1 MMKKNILTQITF
13 LLSFYTFG
21 QVGIGTTNPQGI
33 LHIDAATNTV
43 LGTTSTHTDDFIITS
58 TGNVGIGTLAPST
71 KLEINSSTAGSI
83 KIVDGTQGEGK
94 VLVSDATGIG
104 TWQELPVFK
113 YVTSGN
119 FNISSGDINSD
130 TSTTS
135 VKYSQASI
143 VLSKGKWMINT
154 GLTIMLRTVNA
165 TTNLNPYWLSLYLSS
180 SPTTVSNTNFTY
192 VGNVAKNFGGNMI
205 KNQTANNPNFITGST
220 IIDVQANNTT
230 IYLLIQNL
238 STDSNNNAVDWK
250 FSPSNYENYLNAVP
264 AN

>member
-1 MMKKNILTQITF
+1 MMKKNILTQITL

-104 TWQELPVFK
+104 TWQELPIFK

-119 FNISSGDINSD
+119 FLN
-130 TSTTS
+130 
-135 VKYSQASI
+135 
-143 VLSKGKWMINT
+143 
-154 GLTIMLRTVNA
+154 MLQVVI
-165 TTNLNPYWLSLYLSS
+165 L
-180 SPTTVSNTNFTY
+180 
-192 VGNVAKNFGGNMI
+192 
-205 KNQTANNPNFITGST
+205 
-220 IIDVQANNTT
+220 
-230 IYLLIQNL
+230 IYLLVILIPTPLQLL
-238 STDSNNNAVDWK
+238 SNTLKLLSYYPKVNG
-250 FSPSNYENYLNAVP
+250 
-264 AN
+264 